1 MTRTHLFDHTVS
13 SSRFFVAYKNVGD
26 TFKMNTITK
35 KELVEQVAQQTG
47 ADRGDT
53 RKIVQA
59 FLDAVVQELN
69 RGNRLEFRDFG
80 VFEVRQ
86 RAPRMAQNPK
96 TLEPVKVPAKRSVRF
111 KPGRLMR
118 EQSVAPQELVNAR

>member
-1 MTRTHLFDHTVS
+1 MS
-13 SSRFFVAYKNVGD
+13 
-26 TFKMNTITK
+26 TITK
-35 KELVEQVAQQTG
+35 KELVEQVAQHTG
-47 ADRGDT
+47 ADRGET

-96 TLEPVKVPAKRSVRF
+96 TMEKVKVPAKRSVRV

-118 EQSVAPQELVNAR
+118 EQSVAPQELVTAR

>member
-1 MTRTHLFDHTVS
+1 MS
-13 SSRFFVAYKNVGD
+13 
-26 TFKMNTITK
+26 TITK
-35 KELVEQVAQQTG
+35 KELVEQVAQRTG
-47 ADRGDT
+47 ADRGET

-96 TLEPVKVPAKRSVRF
+96 TMEKVKVPAKRSVRF

-118 EQSVAPQELVNAR
+118 EQSVAPQELVTAR